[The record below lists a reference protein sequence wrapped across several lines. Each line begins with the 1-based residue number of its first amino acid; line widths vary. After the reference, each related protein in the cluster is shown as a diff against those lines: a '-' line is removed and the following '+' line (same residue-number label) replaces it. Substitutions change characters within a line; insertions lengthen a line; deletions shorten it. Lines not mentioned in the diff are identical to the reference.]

1 MENKYILSAFCKDR
15 PGIVAAITKVLYE
28 LGCNLEDSTMTQM
41 LNEFAIIL
49 LFTSREPNLKD
60 QLEQACKQLE
70 RETGITAIIRPVKT
84 EDEQKLA
91 GHVSRTI
98 SVTGVD
104 QTGIVYKVSKFL
116 AHNNINIE
124 NLQSQRTISP
134 ESGTVIYSMELA
146 VQIPDQ
152 LSLEELENGTSQVG
166 EELNL
171 DITIT

>member
-28 LGCNLEDSTMTQM
+28 LGCNLEDSTMTRM

-49 LFTSREPNLKD
+49 LFTSRDDGLQA
-60 QLEQACKQLE
+60 QLEQACKKLE
-70 RETGITAIIRPVKT
+70 SEEGITAIIRPVKT
-84 EDEQKLA
+84 EDEQKLIHHA
-91 GHVSRTI
+91 SKTI
-98 SVTGVD
+98 RVTGVD

-116 AHNNINIE
+116 ASNKINID
-124 NLQSQRTISP
+124 NLSSQRTISP
-134 ESGTVIYSMELA
+134 ESGTIIYSMELA
-146 VQIPDQ
+146 VQIPAD
-152 LSLEELENGTSQVG
+152 LSVAELENGISQVG